1 MDTKFSSNPRS
12 IRVRKALR
20 QGLLDLLK
28 VKPYE
33 KITITN
39 IVNQAGLARH
49 TFYNHYE
56 TKDELLYHLI
66 DTPLNKMVS
75 FSAEVDYYYQPVEEF
90 SSRIKA
96 IARKCFEVWQEHP
109 ELAAIIDLIDMDS
122 LLINRLRKKHEKHM
136 ASNSEQDR
144 ELVQSTVGQY
154 IMSYKAYAMVGVL
167 RQWFKNGMRHT
178 PEEMADFLDFYG
190 SARSDVAA
198 IEKFKD
204 VIT

>member
-12 IRVRKALR
+12 IRVRKALQ

-75 FSAEVDYYYQPVEEF
+75 FSAEVDYYYLPVEEF

-96 IARKCFEVWQEHP
+96 IARKSFEIWQEHP

-122 LLINRLRKKHEKHM
+122 LLINRLRKNYENHM

-144 ELVQSTVGQY
+144 ELIQSTVGQY

-178 PEEMADFLDFYG
+178 PEEMAEFLDFYG
-190 SARSDVAA
+190 NARNDVAA